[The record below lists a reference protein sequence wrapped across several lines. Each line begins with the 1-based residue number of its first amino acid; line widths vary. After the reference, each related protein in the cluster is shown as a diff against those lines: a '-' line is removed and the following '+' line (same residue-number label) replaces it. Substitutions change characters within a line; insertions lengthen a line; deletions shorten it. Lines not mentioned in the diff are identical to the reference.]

1 MCIYGTILISQKT
14 KFFRQRLCKK
24 SSVLSKIFHLRRA
37 KTNDDSTST
46 TKHVYMYSRKIT
58 FSNQITGKMCT
69 YMASFREKKLKI
81 KNLKKTKNN
90 TVCGQK
96 KQPKVNECSSVANYR
111 TAMIFFLQSSQESEV
126 FFDGNFFC
134 QEFVCLPFFCPFSP
148 LEGPKRAKKHPQVD
162 KIAILGMKRYS
173 STSQTL

>member
-1 MCIYGTILISQKT
+1 MKKWQFMPVTPSIVGSIFLIKKVAIYACYPLYSWKHNFDEKSGN
-14 KFFRQRLCKK
+14 LCPLPPLQWEH
-24 SSVLSKIFHLRRA
+24 SV
-37 KTNDDSTST
+37 
-46 TKHVYMYSRKIT
+46 
-58 FSNQITGKMCT
+58 
-69 YMASFREKKLKI
+69 
-81 KNLKKTKNN
+81 
-90 TVCGQK
+90 TVWRQK
-96 KQPKVNECSSVANYR
+96 KPPKVNECSSVTNYR
-111 TAMIFFLQSSQESEV
+111 TAMIFFLQNRQHSYV